1 MEQIHS
7 TSKKGS
13 LQSLTLML
21 GLGGLNGSVALA
33 AASGFFTPG
42 NAPTIAVLFMAGPAS
57 LTLASLL
64 DGTTKERMLTAVL
77 AGIIATGLVTLAA
90 GFGPK
95 LLALVN
101 LQILK
106 ITAGV
111 ALTAIALLIAGVNI
125 PERAPVIIMVAGII
139 ASIAG
144 RQA

>member
-1 MEQIHS
+1 
-7 TSKKGS
+7 
-13 LQSLTLML
+13 ML

-33 AASGFFTPG
+33 AAGGFFTLS
-42 NAPTIAVLFMAGPAS
+42 NAPAIAALFMAGPAS

-106 ITAGV
+106 ITAGI

-125 PERAPVIIMVAGII
+125 PERTPVIIMVAGII